1 MASHVHHDHHD
12 HEHQHGENHAD
23 HLHAHGHRHG
33 AGLTWALVFTLG
45 FAIVE
50 VIGGILSG
58 SLALLSDAG
67 HMVSD
72 VAALALAAFAQR
84 LATRPPSS
92 RHSYGLG
99 RAEVVAA
106 LINGLL
112 MLAVIA
118 WIAVEAVQR
127 LLAPHP
133 VAGGTVM
140 VVAGLGLLVNVI
152 VAFVLSRDAHSLNT
166 RAALLHV
173 MGDLLGSVA
182 ALLAGA
188 VIQFTGWMPIDPI
201 LSVLVAGLI
210 LFSTISLIRH
220 TLQVLMEGV
229 PADLDFEEIGKA
241 IAAIPGVQSAHD
253 LHVWSLGSGKVAL
266 SAHLALSSL
275 DQWPRILPQARLML
289 KQHFAIEHVTLQ
301 PEPTDL
307 SQHYQVRIPII
318 ARD

>member
-1 MASHVHHDHHD
+1 MAAHAHHDHHGHD
-12 HEHQHGENHAD
+12 HPHDESHGG
-23 HLHAHGHRHG
+23 HAHAHHHG
-33 AGLTWALVFTLG
+33 ASLTWALVFTLG

-50 VIGGILSG
+50 VVGGLLSG

-72 VAALALAAFAQR
+72 VVALALAAFAQR
-84 LATRPPSS
+84 LAVRPPSS
-92 RHSYGLG
+92 RHSYGFG

-112 MLAVIA
+112 MLMVIV

-210 LFSTISLIRH
+210 LFSTVSLIRH
-220 TLQVLMEGV
+220 ALQVLMEGV
-229 PADLDFEEIGKA
+229 PADLDFEAIGKA
-241 IAAIPGVQSAHD
+241 IAVIPGVQSAHD
-253 LHVWSLGSGKVAL
+253 LHVWSLSSGKVAL
-266 SAHLALSSL
+266 SAHLTLNSL
-275 DQWPRILPQARLML
+275 EQWPRILPQARLML
-289 KQHFAIEHVTLQ
+289 KQRFAIEHVTLQ
-301 PEPTDL
+301 PEPADL
-307 SQHYQVRIPII
+307 GQRYQVQIPIV